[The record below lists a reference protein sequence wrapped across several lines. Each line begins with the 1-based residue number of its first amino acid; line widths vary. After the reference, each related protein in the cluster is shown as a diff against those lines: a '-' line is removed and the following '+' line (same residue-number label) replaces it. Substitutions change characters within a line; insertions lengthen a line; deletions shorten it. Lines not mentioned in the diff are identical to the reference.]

1 MTTKHHEIE
10 ITVVDKSVRQ
20 PSPMPQLSVGDTVH
34 YFSKHDGKVV
44 VRFPGRSPYRTD
56 DRVNTQVTDAE
67 TVTVTQDGLFK
78 SGCQLE
84 LADGTVLGWNP
95 RDLAGTKDSGG
106 DHDVRKP
113 NRP

>member
-10 ITVVDKSVRQ
+10 ILVIGKTVRQ

-44 VRFPGRSPYRTD
+44 VRFPERSPYRTD
-56 DRVNTQVTDAE
+56 NQVNTEVTDAE
-67 TVTVTQDGLFK
+67 TVTLTRDGLFK

-84 LADGTVLGWNP
+84 LSDGTVMGWNP
-95 RDLAGTKDSGG
+95 RDPIGTKDSGG
-106 DHDVRKP
+106 DHDVR
-113 NRP
+113 RPT